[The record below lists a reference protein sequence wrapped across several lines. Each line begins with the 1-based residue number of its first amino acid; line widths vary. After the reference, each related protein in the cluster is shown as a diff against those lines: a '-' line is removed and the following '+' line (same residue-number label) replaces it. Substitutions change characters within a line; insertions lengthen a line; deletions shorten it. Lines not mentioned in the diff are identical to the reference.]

1 MNKTNVCVRDEWSLK
16 IGGFLLVGGQTK
28 RQTFGRKA
36 KRQKVDR
43 KKRPKR
49 EFNIVMSGQFHT
61 LAMFL

>member
-1 MNKTNVCVRDEWSLK
+1 MNKTNVCVRDDWSLK

-43 KKRPKR
+43 KKKTKKR
-49 EFNIVMSGQFHT
+49 V
-61 LAMFL
+61 